1 MHARRVTS
9 RWSLAAAMC
18 ALFAAGC
25 GYRASM
31 RQILS
36 FPPGKPKDMAPIHV
50 WITATGES
58 GMAFEELSK
67 KKILVTLASY
77 DTLRNKYTEKTKFR
91 YAVEAKEIAWD
102 TRWGEPGTVYLNV
115 YEIVFRSVPGR
126 GMLPQPKLLLSRSFT
141 HDPAEDEFTDGPGKT
156 WPIITE

>member
-1 MHARRVTS
+1 MRAQRGTN
-9 RWSLAAAMC
+9 RWPLAVAMC
-18 ALFAAGC
+18 ALFTAGC

-31 RQILS
+31 SQILN

-50 WITATGES
+50 WITATGQPRK
-58 GMAFEELSK
+58 GFEEFSK

-102 TRWGEPGTVYLNV
+102 TRWEEPGTVHMNV

-126 GMLPQPKLLLSRSFT
+126 GMLPQPTLVLSRSFT
-141 HDPAEDEFTDGPGKT
+141 YDPARDKFTDGPGKT
-156 WPIITE
+156 WPAITD